1 MKHLFPALLLLALP
15 MALRAERDIASIYQ
29 PLSLLGTELEA
40 APLGAEEPMA
50 ADIFATPTL
59 VSSAYPEAIV
69 HAIGLPYRFYN
80 APEGFPEESNLLVM
94 TGGKLE
100 AEWGEERHKI
110 TIDLSQVSI
119 EEHLG
124 ITLRQLCDLTLLC
137 LSRSLQQGFSDGK
150 GFDLDWKLPPSAK
163 LKLPSMLTL
172 SPEAAAPSDN
182 P

>member
-1 MKHLFPALLLLALP
+1 MKPLLIAFLLLTSALSLP
-15 MALRAERDIASIYQ
+15 AERDIAPIYQ

-40 APLGAEEPMA
+40 NPLGAEEPMA

-59 VSSAYPEAIV
+59 VSSASPEAIV
-69 HAIGLPYRFYN
+69 HAIGLPHRFYN

-110 TIDLSQVSI
+110 TIDFSKVSI

-124 ITLRQLCDLTLLC
+124 ITLQQLCDLTLLC
-137 LSRSLQQGFSDGK
+137 LSKSLQQGYSDGK
-150 GFDLDWKLPPSAK
+150 GFDLDWKLPPSEK
-163 LKLPSMLTL
+163 LKLPSMLKL
-172 SPEAAAPSDN
+172 SPEAAPT
-182 P
+182 PETP

>member
-1 MKHLFPALLLLALP
+1 MKPLLIALLLLAS
-15 MALRAERDIASIYQ
+15 ALSSHAERDIAPVYQ

-40 APLGAEEPMA
+40 NPLGAEEPMA

-69 HAIGLPYRFYN
+69 HAIGRPHRFYN

-110 TIDLSQVSI
+110 TIDFSKVSI

-124 ITLRQLCDLTLLC
+124 ITLQQLCDLTLLC
-137 LSRSLQQGFSDGK
+137 LSKSLQQGYSDGK
-150 GFDLDWKLPPSAK
+150 AFTLDWKLPSSVK
-163 LKLPSMLTL
+163 LKLPSTLTI
-172 SPEAAAPSDN
+172 SPEATAGPET

>member
-1 MKHLFPALLLLALP
+1 MKPLLIALMLPTCALS
-15 MALRAERDIASIYQ
+15 LHAERDIAPVYQ
-29 PLSLLGTELEA
+29 PLSLLGTEMEA
-40 APLGAEEPMA
+40 NPLGAEEPIA
-50 ADIFATPTL
+50 ADIFATPAL

-69 HAIGLPYRFYN
+69 HAIGLPHRFYN
-80 APEGFPEESNLLVM
+80 APEGFPEESNLLVL

-110 TIDLSQVSI
+110 TIDFSKVSI

-124 ITLRQLCDLTLLC
+124 ITLQQLCDLTLLC
-137 LSRSLQQGFSDGK
+137 LSKSLQQGYSDGK

-163 LKLPSMLTL
+163 LKLPTTLTII
-172 SPEAAAPSDN
+172 PERASPSDN